1 MSNTTF
7 NLLPVTIYTDNSKPL
22 SSNDRLSIIRW
33 KKTAE
38 VQKPHPAVCISV
50 PKPVI
55 SVAPEVL
62 KNSLIEA
69 FYNLQDNLIRS
80 IIESNANKLQSI
92 AETSIDYNATAA
104 FAEAENE
111 SKRLSGDTITKWFTQ
126 YVHDNLILA
135 LANKAGI
142 NDPTEAQ
149 MLQLENNASSAAK
162 LLSSLASPRS
172 MYPETTILQLQKV
185 INLADTEGNELGS
198 QLQSKLTKML
208 EPKDVSL
215 ALDL

>member
-1 MSNTTF
+1 MTNTIH
-7 NLLPVTIYTDNSKPL
+7 NLLPVSIFTDNSKPA

-33 KKTAE
+33 KKTE
-38 VQKPHPAVCISV
+38 QVQKPHPAVCISV

-55 SVAPEVL
+55 NVTPQCLQA
-62 KNSLIEA
+62 SLIEA
-69 FYNLQDNLIRS
+69 FYNLQDTLIRS
-80 IIESNANKLQSI
+80 LIEANTNKLQSI
-92 AETSIDYNATAA
+92 PETSITQEATAA

-142 NDPTEAQ
+142 NDPTETQ
-149 MLQLENNASSAAK
+149 MTQLENNATSAAK

-172 MYPETTILQLQKV
+172 MYPEATILQLQKV
-185 INLADTEGNELGS
+185 IALADTDGNELSS
-198 QLQSKLTKML
+198 QLSSKLTKML